1 MHPLDN
7 PIWSSL
13 GTRHARFAQS
23 AGAARRFMPE
33 VSPLAGVEAPTPEA
47 YAALA
52 TLTVHG
58 GSAGLFLEAPP
69 EPGPAWTVTVEIPL
83 LQMVQSSAGSEVK
96 GAAFVELG
104 AADVPEMIALARL
117 TKPGPFDARTR
128 ELGYYIG
135 VREGGKLV
143 AMTGERLRLPGWTE
157 VSAVCTLPEHLGK
170 GLAGA
175 LMSEVTARI
184 RARGDTPFLH
194 SRADNARAIALYER
208 LGFAPRRLFT
218 YANLRRTDLLL
229 SFCA

>member
-13 GTRHARFAQS
+13 VTSHARFAQS
-23 AGAARRFMPE
+23 SGAARRFIPE
-33 VSPLAGVEAPTPEA
+33 VSPLAGVERPTPEA
-47 YAALA
+47 YESLA
-52 TLTVHG
+52 TLTTPG
-58 GSAGLFLEAPP
+58 GSAGLFLENPP
-69 EPGPAWTVTVEIPL
+69 APGPRWTVAHEVPL
-83 LQMVQSSAGSEVK
+83 IQMVQSVAGSAVK
-96 GAAFVELG
+96 GADFVELG

-117 TKPGPFDARTR
+117 TKPGPFDGRTH

-135 VREGGKLV
+135 IREGGMLI

-157 VSAVCTLPEHLGK
+157 VSAVCTHPDHLGK

-175 LMSEVTARI
+175 LMSAVAARI

-208 LGFAPRRLFT
+208 LGFVPRAGFT
-218 YANLRRTDLLL
+218 YASLRRL
-229 SFCA
+229 